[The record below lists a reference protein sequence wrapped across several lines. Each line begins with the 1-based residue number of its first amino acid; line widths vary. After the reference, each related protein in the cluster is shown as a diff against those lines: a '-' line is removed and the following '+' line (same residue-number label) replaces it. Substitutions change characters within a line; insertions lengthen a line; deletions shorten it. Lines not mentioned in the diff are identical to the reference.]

1 LALQNGF
8 YAAKSKAESMGLE
21 GLKMKH
27 KAWITGALALGIA
40 FGPVGPVAAGG
51 SDIVGGVIGGIIG
64 GAIVNEANRN
74 RTTRTRTVTRN
85 VYRAPSMSSA
95 QREQN
100 REVQASLNHF
110 GWNVGRPDG
119 VLGRNSRTGI
129 SQYQAFMDFPITG
142 NLSELERTILT
153 SAYQKAR
160 LGGSAVAQTI
170 STHPQGMRGLLV
182 ETREQMLGGAGSPK
196 YAGGTIGGLPPEVSE
211 AVFEIARNSN
221 VQPQQLIARSGFVQ
235 LADMNADGRT
245 DYLLDT
251 SVLGQG
257 FWCNGD
263 NCTVRIFA
271 STPQGYER
279 NDFQAV
285 GATPAMFTCRQAT
298 CQKLDQTAPVM
309 AGAPGSNLSTQSQGL
324 PDTVMAS
331 GGPAFAAQLSEANT
345 PTMPSFAAAVPTVS
359 LASYCAKVGLVT
371 SSNGGFMTEAAMS
384 DADQALGEQFC
395 LARGYAID
403 SGEAMAAKI
412 SGFTPD
418 QVTAQCRDFGALLKS
433 EVASAGISPR
443 DVVIDQV
450 KAFVA
455 GSGMSPAQ
463 LTGTA
468 KICLSVG
475 YRTDDMGVAIGS
487 ALVLSALGQDGYGE
501 LIGHHLVRGIGTQER
516 RDLALGWYEKSVTAT
531 PVFAPG
537 QPERNALIRKAA
549 LVINGHSMTE
559 PAPTATKGAVLPGFA
574 NMAADLVT
582 TGAAQ

>member
-1 LALQNGF
+1 
-8 YAAKSKAESMGLE
+8 
-21 GLKMKH
+21 MKH
-27 KAWITGALALGIA
+27 KALIIGTLSLAVT

-74 RTTRTRTVTRN
+74 RTTRTRTVTKRYYRN
-85 VYRAPSMSSA
+85 PTMSSA

-110 GWNVGRPDG
+110 GWNVGTPDG
-119 VLGRNSRTGI
+119 VLGRNSRSGV
-129 SQYQAFMDFPITG
+129 SQYQAYMKFPITG
-142 NLSELERTILT
+142 TLGEMERTILT
-153 SAYQKAR
+153 TAYQKAR
-160 LGGSAVAQTI
+160 LGGSAVAQTVAN
-170 STHPQGMRGLLV
+170 HPQGMRGLLL
-182 ETREQMLGGAGSPK
+182 ETREQMLGEAGSQT

-221 VQPQQLIARSGFVQ
+221 VQPQQLIARAGFVQ

-257 FWCNGD
+257 FWCNGN
-263 NCTVRIFA
+263 NCVVRIFA

-285 GATPAMFTCRQAT
+285 GATPAMFTCRQAI

-309 AGAPGSNLSTQSQGL
+309 AGAPGSNLSTQPQGL
-324 PDTVMAS
+324 PGTVMTSTAQPKV
-331 GGPAFAAQLSEANT
+331 PAFAAQVAAA
-345 PTMPSFAAAVPTVS
+345 PAMPSFAAAEPTVS

-371 SSNGGFMTEAAMS
+371 SSNGGFMTEAALS

-418 QVTAQCRDFGALLKS
+418 QVAAQCRDFGALLKS

-443 DVVIDQV
+443 DVLIDKV

-475 YRTDDMGVAIGS
+475 YRTDDMGVAMGS

-516 RDLALGWYEKSVTAT
+516 RDLALGWYEKSVAAT

-537 QPERNALIRKAA
+537 QPERNGLIRKAA
-549 LVINGHSMTE
+549 LMINGQAQAAPV
-559 PAPTATKGAVLPGFA
+559 PAAAGMPGFA
-574 NMAADLVT
+574 DMAADLVA

>member
-1 LALQNGF
+1 
-8 YAAKSKAESMGLE
+8 
-21 GLKMKH
+21 MKH
-27 KAWITGALALGIA
+27 KALIISALSLAVT

-74 RTTRTRTVTRN
+74 RTTRTRTVTKR
-85 VYRAPSMSSA
+85 YYKKPTMSSA

-100 REVQASLNHF
+100 REVQTSLNHF
-110 GWNVGRPDG
+110 GWNVGTPDG
-119 VLGRNSRTGI
+119 VLGRNSRAGV
-129 SQYQAFMDFPITG
+129 SQYQAYMKFPITG
-142 NLSELERTILT
+142 KLGEMERTILT
-153 SAYQKAR
+153 TAYQKAR
-160 LGGSAVAQTI
+160 LGGSAVAQTV
-170 STHPQGMRGLLV
+170 SNHPQGMRGLLI
-182 ETREQMLGGAGSPK
+182 ETREQMLGGSGSQT

-211 AVFEIARNSN
+211 AVFEIAHNSN
-221 VQPQQLIARSGFVQ
+221 VQPQQLIARAGFVQ

-257 FWCNGD
+257 FWCNGN
-263 NCTVRIFA
+263 NCVVRIFA

-285 GATPAMFTCRQAT
+285 GATPAMFTCRQAI

-309 AGAPGSNLSTQSQGL
+309 AGAPGSNLSTQPQGL
-324 PDTVMAS
+324 PDTVMTS
-331 GGPAFAAQLSEANT
+331 TTQPQVPAFAAQVAAA
-345 PTMPSFAAAVPTVS
+345 PAMPSFATAEPTVS

-371 SSNGGFMTEAAMS
+371 SSNGGFMTEAALS

-418 QVTAQCRDFGALLKS
+418 QVAAQCRDFGALLKS

-443 DVVIDQV
+443 DVVIDKV

-475 YRTDDMGVAIGS
+475 YRTDDMGVAMGS

-516 RDLALGWYEKSVTAT
+516 RDLALGWYEKSAAAT
-531 PVFAPG
+531 PVFAPA
-537 QPERNALIRKAA
+537 QPERNGLIRKAA
-549 LVINGHSMTE
+549 LMINGHTQAAPV
-559 PAPTATKGAVLPGFA
+559 PAASVTPGFA
-574 NMAADLVT
+574 DMAADLVT
-582 TGAAQ
+582 TGATQ

>member
-1 LALQNGF
+1 
-8 YAAKSKAESMGLE
+8 
-21 GLKMKH
+21 MKH
-27 KAWITGALALGIA
+27 KALITGALSLAVA

-64 GAIVNEANRN
+64 GAIVNESNRN
-74 RTTRTRTVTRN
+74 RRTTTRTVTKR
-85 VYRAPSMSSA
+85 YYKAPTMSSA
-95 QREQN
+95 QRERN

-110 GWNVGRPDG
+110 GWNVGAPDG
-119 VLGRNSRTGI
+119 VLGRNSRAGV
-129 SQYQAFMDFPITG
+129 SQYQAFMKFPITG
-142 NLSELERTILT
+142 TLGEMERTILT
-153 SAYQKAR
+153 TAYQKAR
-160 LGGSAVAQTI
+160 LGGSAVAQTVA
-170 STHPQGMRGLLV
+170 THPQGMRGLLI
-182 ETREQMLGGAGSPK
+182 ETREQMLGGSAGAV
-196 YAGGTIGGLPPEVSE
+196 YAGGTIGGLPSEVSQ

-221 VQPQQLIARSGFVQ
+221 VQPDQLMSRAGFVQ

-263 NCTVRIFA
+263 NCVVRIFA

-285 GATPAMFTCRQAT
+285 GATPAMFTCRQAI

-309 AGAPGSNLSTQSQGL
+309 AGAPGSNLSTQPQSL

-331 GGPAFAAQLSEANT
+331 GAQPQLPAFGAQVAAA
-345 PTMPSFAAAVPTVS
+345 PAMPSFATAMPAVS

-371 SSNGGFMTEAAMS
+371 SSNGGFMTEAALS

-412 SGFTPD
+412 SGFSPD
-418 QVTAQCRDFGALLKS
+418 QVAAQCRDFGALLKS
-433 EVASAGISPR
+433 EVAAIGMTPRAGVLEKVQS
-443 DVVIDQV
+443 
-450 KAFVA
+450 FVA
-455 GSGMSPAQ
+455 GSGMNPAQ
-463 LTGTA
+463 LAGTA

-475 YRTDDMGVAIGS
+475 YRTDDMNVAISS

-501 LIGHHLVRGIGTQER
+501 LVGHHLVRGIGTQER
-516 RDLALGWYEKSVTAT
+516 RDLALDWYQKSTAAT

-537 QPERNALIRKAA
+537 QPERNSLIRKAA
-549 LVINGHSMTE
+549 LMINGQAQAAPV
-559 PAPTATKGAVLPGFA
+559 PAGSGAGGLPGFA
-574 NMAADLVT
+574 DMAAELVE